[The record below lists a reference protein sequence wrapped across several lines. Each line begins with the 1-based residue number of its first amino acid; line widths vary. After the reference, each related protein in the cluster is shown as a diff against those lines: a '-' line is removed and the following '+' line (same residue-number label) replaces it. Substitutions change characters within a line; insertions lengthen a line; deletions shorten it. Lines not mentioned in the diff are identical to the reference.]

1 VLINKSQTRRKTVT
15 VHLPAGARPAATVE
29 RLLAPS
35 VRARHG
41 VTLGGR
47 GYGAPTASGQL
58 GAPEI
63 EPARVVGGRVTLSV
77 PAASAA
83 LLTIG

>member
-1 VLINKSQTRRKTVT
+1 MQ
-15 VHLPAGARPAATVE
+15 

-35 VRARHG
+35 VRAGHG

-47 GYGAPTASGQL
+47 SYGAETASGQL
-58 GAPEI
+58 GTPEL
-63 EPARVVGGRVTLSV
+63 EPARVARGRVTVSV

-83 LLTIG
+83 LLTVG